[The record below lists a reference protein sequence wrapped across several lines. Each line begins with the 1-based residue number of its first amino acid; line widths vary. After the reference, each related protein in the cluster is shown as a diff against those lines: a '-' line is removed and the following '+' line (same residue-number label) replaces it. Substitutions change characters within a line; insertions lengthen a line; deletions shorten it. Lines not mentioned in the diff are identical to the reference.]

1 MHRRFFMFISIAGV
15 ASFMAFVIVLVRLDP
30 CKLPG
35 ELGCE
40 NLSRLSLTLFFLS
53 LFFALTAAFSFFGY
67 LLRRFFQ
74 DEFTF
79 DQMAVSLRQGFLL
92 AFLGCGSLGLLAI
105 NALTWWSGLL
115 FLAFVLL
122 MEMYFLARA

>member
-1 MHRRFFMFISIAGV
+1 MFISIAGV
-15 ASFMAFVIVLVRLDP
+15 ASFTAFAIVLMRLDP

-40 NLSRLSLTLFFLS
+40 NLSRLSLTLFFVS
-53 LFFALTAAFSFFGY
+53 FFFALTAAFSSFGY
-67 LLRRFFQ
+67 ILRRFLQ

-79 DQMAVSLRQGFLL
+79 DQMTVSLRQGFLL
-92 AFLGCGSLGLLAI
+92 ALLGCGSLGLLAI

-122 MEMYFLARA
+122 MEMYFLART